1 MKKLAFLL
9 LTGLMSSGV
18 VFAQSVQL
26 TELEKAQ
33 MQIIK
38 LQQENMKLLTQ
49 LTTTYK
55 SAGICFSD
63 NWHCTKERDLLNA
76 NLSLFSTNKLSMT
89 SSCQVDPSEAGT
101 VCEDRKYVLKMY
113 VNITPN

>member
-1 MKKLAFLL
+1 MKKLAFLV

-33 MQIIK
+33 MQIIR

-49 LTTTYK
+49 LSQTYK
-55 SAGICFSD
+55 SAGICFND
-63 NWHCTKERDLLNA
+63 EWHCLKEQGLMNK
-76 NLSLFSTNKLSMT
+76 NLSLFSTNKLSMKAN
-89 SSCQVDPSEAGT
+89 CQVDPSEAGT
-101 VCEDRKYVLKMY
+101 VCADNKYVLKMS